1 MSAQLIE
8 RLLTENSD
16 LIASNVHVSRIVKAD
31 LRTQRRPD
39 LIFGANEQ
47 MKWAMILNG
56 IDSPYMMDSGKVLT
70 VPDATELS
78 SELAE
83 LKEFEF

>member
-1 MSAQLIE
+1 MSAQQIE
-8 RLLTENSD
+8 RFLSENSD
-16 LIASNVHVSRIVKAD
+16 IIPSNVHTSRVVRANT
-31 LRTQRRPD
+31 RTQRRPD
-39 LIFGANEQ
+39 MIYGANAQ

-56 IDSPYMMDSGKVLT
+56 IDSPYMMDNGRVLT

>member
-1 MSAQLIE
+1 MSTQLIE
-8 RLLTENSD
+8 RFLTENSE
-16 LIASNVHVSRIVKAD
+16 LITSNVHTSRIVKAD

-39 LIFGANEQ
+39 LIYGANGQ

-56 IDSPYMMDSGKVLT
+56 IDSPYMMDNGKVLV

-83 LKEFEF
+83 LGEFEF